1 MHMIFS
7 CETKPLDPVVN
18 FMSSTR
24 GMKLAYVL
32 KYEPWLVVVPVLL
45 LLVGLLYKAASL
57 YRGGKCRTKG
67 WWWVDENKIA
77 HEDYDRVSL
86 KDDA

>member
-1 MHMIFS
+1 MIFA
-7 CETKPLDPVVN
+7 CQTKPLDPVVN

-24 GMKLAYVL
+24 GMKLTYVL
-32 KYEPWLVVVPVLL
+32 KYEPAFVIVPVLL
-45 LLVGLLYKAASL
+45 VLLGLLVKAASL
-57 YRGGKCRTKG
+57 YRAGKCRTKG

-77 HEDYDRVSL
+77 HEDYDRVAL